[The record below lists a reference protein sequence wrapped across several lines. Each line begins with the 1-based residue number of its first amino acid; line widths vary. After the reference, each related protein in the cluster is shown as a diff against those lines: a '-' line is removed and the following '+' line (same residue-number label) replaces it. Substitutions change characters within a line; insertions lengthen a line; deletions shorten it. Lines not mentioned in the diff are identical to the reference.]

1 MTRYKTRPGVVMTA
15 ICGEHVLVS
24 ARSIRELC
32 PYVTE
37 LNETS
42 AFLWRQLKS
51 GASLDDL
58 MTALD
63 QEYELD
69 DPAAARQAVEAF
81 LQQMLELNYL
91 LPEEQGGTT
100 HEEE

>member
-1 MTRYKTRPGVVMTA
+1 VVLTA
-15 ICGEHVLVS
+15 ICGEYVLVAAS
-24 ARSIRELC
+24 EAQKFC

-42 AFLWRQLKS
+42 AFLWRRLRS
-51 GASLDDL
+51 GADLDQL

-63 QEYELD
+63 EEYELD
-69 DPAAARQAVEAF
+69 DPAVARQAVETF
-81 LQQMLELNYL
+81 LRQMLELNYL
-91 LPEEQGGTT
+91 LPEEQGGT